1 MKFTGQKLGQ
11 KILEEREEH
20 DRDEDASPPHVQAG
34 RLSLRVRSACEAVGE
49 FIEYWGF
56 KAIHGR
62 IWAILALHAEPMS
75 QVDIADFLGVS
86 RSLVS
91 GAMSELTDHGLVE
104 AVGTHRN
111 APYRAVFDIWPSI
124 AGVLRSREWMLIEGA
139 RVALEGAIEEYELT
153 PAAERRGFSVERMQ
167 FLLRLTEMAQAF
179 LRLLI
184 GIRMPRQLD
193 GVGDWL
199 RTSSALIKSLRSL
212 R

>member
-1 MKFTGQKLGQ
+1 LD
-11 KILEEREEH
+11 ERED
-20 DRDEDASPPHVQAG
+20 DRPQPPAG
-34 RLSLRVRSACEAVGE
+34 DRLTLRVRRACEAVGE

-62 IWAILALHAEPMS
+62 IWTVLALHAEPMS
-75 QVDIADFLGVS
+75 QVDIAEFLGVS

-91 GAMSELTDHGLVE
+91 GAISELAEHGLVE
-104 AVGTHRN
+104 ATGEHRN

-124 AGVLRSREWMLIEGA
+124 AGVLRSREWMLIEAA
-139 RVALEGAIEEYELT
+139 RVALEGAIEEWELT
-153 PAAERRGFSVERMQ
+153 PPAERRGFDVERMQ

-184 GIRMPRQLD
+184 GIRMPRKLD
-193 GVGDWL
+193 SVSDWL
-199 RTSSALIKSLRSL
+199 RSSSALLKSLRQL